1 MKAKLEYGGHEALLE
16 AWARADDRLVLA
28 SIVGT
33 RESVR
38 AIHAALNG
46 DRWAFLQPKGR
57 LVRMPGARAIFEALP
72 GASHAI
78 LYDPQTDPRFGR
90 YLIGRSAK
98 EVRDLLFLAIEH
110 RTPLPLHR
118 DWTPLL
124 WTWAEE
130 RGYLE
135 PLETSPGLVG
145 YEVDAALYGAEG
157 VNDLKA
163 TLEEHF
169 EEAARAA

>member
-1 MKAKLEYGGHEALLE
+1 M
-16 AWARADDRLVLA
+16 
-28 SIVGT
+28 
-33 RESVR
+33 
-38 AIHAALNG
+38 
-46 DRWAFLQPKGR
+46 
-57 LVRMPGARAIFEALP
+57 RMRGARAFFEALP
-72 GASHAI
+72 GASYGI
-78 LYDPQTDPRFGR
+78 LYDPRIGPWSGR
-90 YLIGRSAK
+90 YLVGRNPK
-98 EVRDLLFLAIEH
+98 EVEDLLFLAIEH

-118 DWTPLL
+118 DWTPIL

-145 YEVDAALYGAEG
+145 YEVDAALYKAEG
-157 VNDLKA
+157 VEDLKA